1 MPREPEL
8 LFSFPYPYI
17 TVSTLKAI
25 AFQVERLLKSVLSRL
40 LVSKCLRPCLSFPT
54 ISAEC
59 FVPLLLGELLR
70 SSLSLSILKH
80 FRLELYSFEL
90 ATLLNLSFQTHSL
103 SLLKQS

>member
-25 AFQVERLLKSVLSRL
+25 AFQVEHIFKSVLSRL
-40 LVSKCLRPCLSFPT
+40 LVSKCLGPCLSFPT
-54 ISAEC
+54 ISTEC

-90 ATLLNLSFQTHSL
+90 ATLLDLSFQTHSL

>member
-1 MPREPEL
+1 MPREPKL
-8 LFSFPYPYI
+8 LFSFPYLYI
-17 TVSTLKAI
+17 TASTLKAI
-25 AFQVERLLKSVLSRL
+25 SFQVERLFKSVLSHL

-54 ISAEC
+54 ISAKC
-59 FVPLLLGELLR
+59 FIPLFLGELLH

-90 ATLLNLSFQTHSL
+90 ATLLDLSFKTHSL